1 MYYKDNFD
9 EEFFS
14 RLSSLLPAE
23 KVNFVRNLIKEDRR
37 DSNLKIMQNNV
48 YTLLEEQGILKEF
61 ETVCNELHIQWTHSN
76 EPLI

>member
-1 MYYKDNFD
+1 MYYKEDFD

-14 RLSSLLPAE
+14 RLSSLIPDE
-23 KVNFVRNLIKEDRR
+23 KVDFVRSLIKEHRV

-48 YTLLEEQGILKEF
+48 YKLLEEQGILEEF
-61 ETVCNELHIQWTHSN
+61 ETVCEELNIRWTHSN